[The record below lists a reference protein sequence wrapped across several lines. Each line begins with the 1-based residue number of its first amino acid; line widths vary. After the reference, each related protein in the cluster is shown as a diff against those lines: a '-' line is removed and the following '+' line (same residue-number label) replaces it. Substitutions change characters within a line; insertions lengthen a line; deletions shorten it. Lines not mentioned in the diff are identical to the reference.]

1 MVQVRFSQLV
11 GKKIIVFFEDYES
24 DLDSTLRELKARYL
38 MMKGTDNE
46 FEVIHINYDQTSKQA
61 ATNYLWLMHH
71 PFDED
76 SYAGKFI
83 DLILRGKF
91 HGK

>member
-1 MVQVRFSQLV
+1 
-11 GKKIIVFFEDYES
+11 
-24 DLDSTLRELKARYL
+24 
-38 MMKGTDNE
+38 MMKGTDDE

-61 ATNYLWLMHH
+61 ATDFPWLMHH

-91 HGK
+91 HSK